1 MQIAGVIW
9 LGFSFRLKD
18 LFMASFTEYHGYI
31 KLPKE
36 KLQKD
41 LIRVDFNAHID
52 SRREGTKL
60 EGFSLRLF
68 VPGKS
73 PKDEQPEMSITL
85 TPEQWLDLIDAM
97 KAEFESV
104 QKARKEFDDMR

>member
-1 MQIAGVIW
+1 
-9 LGFSFRLKD
+9 
-18 LFMASFTEYHGYI
+18 MALHNDYRGSI
-31 KLPKE
+31 KLPNK
-36 KLQKD
+36 KLYDD
-41 LIRVDFNAHID
+41 LIRLDFNSHVAIQP
-52 SRREGTKL
+52 GNAKL

-68 VPGKS
+68 VPGKRS
-73 PKDEQPEMSITL
+73 KDEQPEISITL